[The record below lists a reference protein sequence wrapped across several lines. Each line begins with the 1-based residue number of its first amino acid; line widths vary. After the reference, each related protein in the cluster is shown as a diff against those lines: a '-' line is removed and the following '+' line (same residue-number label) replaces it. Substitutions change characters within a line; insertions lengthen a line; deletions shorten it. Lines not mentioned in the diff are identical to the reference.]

1 MFNPS
6 NNFESKP
13 DFTLAW
19 LIIGAMVMM
28 QFIYIVVCHS
38 FGAQIQQP
46 IDMEQR
52 IFIRSV
58 FYVLA
63 IATFPLTTLTR
74 YILVRLNQTMSGQKT
89 AAKRY
94 LVTLIVSQAMMESVG
109 VWGFVMFILGDGFN
123 TLYIFSG
130 MAILGFFLQRPK
142 PEEYQSIVDALKN
155 MQTRAENT

>member
-1 MFNPS
+1 MFNAS
-6 NNFESKP
+6 NNSGSNP
-13 DFTLAW
+13 DFTIAW
-19 LIIGAMVMM
+19 LIIGAMVIL
-28 QFIYIVVCHS
+28 QIIYIIVCHS
-38 FGAQIQQP
+38 FGAQIQHP
-46 IDMEQR
+46 VDMQQR

-74 YILVRLNQTMSGQKT
+74 YILVRLNQTMPGSKT

-94 LVTLIVSQAMMESVG
+94 LITLIASQAMMEFVG
-109 VWGFVMFILGDGFN
+109 VLGFVMFILGDGFN

-142 PEEYQSIVDALKN
+142 QEEYYSIAEALES
-155 MQTRAENT
+155 QQ